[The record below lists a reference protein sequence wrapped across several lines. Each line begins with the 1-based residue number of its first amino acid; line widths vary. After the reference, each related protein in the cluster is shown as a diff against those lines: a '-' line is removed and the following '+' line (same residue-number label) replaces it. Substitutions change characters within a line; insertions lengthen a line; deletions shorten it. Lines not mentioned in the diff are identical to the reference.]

1 MLIRALREEEHDLYN
16 SVVTHP
22 LQSWEWGEF
31 RKKTGV
37 TIERIGFFEN
47 GKLRRAA
54 QVSFHPIPLINMAAG
69 YFPKGE
75 LPTEDQLAAI
85 KQLGKQHNALFIKLE
100 PNVARPIPENGVPTA
115 TEEFNALEKVLAQF
129 DCAEGRPLFTKYTF
143 QLDLTKPESEL
154 LANCHPKTRY
164 NINVAI
170 KKGVKIF
177 ENTSLEGMEQYLDV
191 LAETTRRQGFYAHS
205 PTYFR
210 QMWEILGKS
219 GLMHIFHAVYEDTI
233 LVSWIV
239 FVFNGVLY
247 YPYGA
252 SRSIHRDT
260 MASNLMM
267 WEVIRF
273 GKAQGCTL
281 FDMWGALGPKP
292 DVTNPWFGFHRFKKG
307 YGAQLVEFYGTQDMV
322 LNFPQYKLFR
332 IADDVRWALLRTK
345 TALTTRLDQL
355 FSLLRNS
362 SAPAAHT
369 GTTSQTER

>member
-37 TIERIGFFEN
+37 SVERIGFFEN
-47 GKLRRAA
+47 GKLKRAA

-85 KQLGKQHNALFIKLE
+85 KQLGQHHNALFIKLE
-100 PNVARPIPENGVPTA
+100 PNVARPVSETGAPAPT
-115 TEEFNALEKVLAQF
+115 EQFNALEKVLTQF
-129 DCAEGRPLFTKYTF
+129 DCTEGRSLFTKYTF
-143 QLDLTKPESEL
+143 QLDLTKSETEL

-210 QMWEILGKS
+210 QMWETLGKS

-267 WEVIRF
+267 WEIIRF

-292 DVTNPWFGFHRFKKG
+292 DPTNPWFGFHRFKKG

-332 IADDVRWALLRTK
+332 IADDIRWALLRTK

-355 FSLLRNS
+355 ISLLRNS
-362 SAPAAHT
+362 SAPTAPT